1 MEGDTVAVTP
11 AALLPSFQST
21 PSAWRETLDSI
32 PILYT
37 SFPFQ
42 STPSAWRETPGADL
56 GRKNSRYF
64 NPLPP
69 HGGRHSSRNASSLAA
84 IISIHSLRMEGDLI
98 DSTSQTKI
106 RRFQSTPSAWR
117 ETTPV
122 NQFIR
127 YQTFQ
132 STPSAWRET
141 TSESSE
147 SESPNIS
154 IHSLRMEGDLFGSL
168 RSTAAPVFQSTPS
181 AWRETVYNTQA
192 SLEDA
197 FQSTP
202 SAWRE
207 TRGSPGIP
215 VPHWNFNP
223 LPPHGGRLNS
233 IRGQLISTIFQST
246 PSAWRET
253 LLAVRI
259 FQHQCISIHSL
270 RMEGDFTLRIRQIG
284 FYISIHSLRMEGDA
298 RFSGRFS
305 IIPISIHS
313 LRMEGDMHVFFD
325 ALFQCISIHSLRMEG
340 DRSWRKNTSKH
351 QLISIH
357 SLRMEGDIS
366 DCSKSSTSI
375 ISIHSLRMEG
385 D

>member
-1 MEGDTVAVTP
+1 MYLV
-11 AALLPSFQST
+11 
-21 PSAWRETLDSI
+21 
-32 PILYT
+32 
-37 SFPFQ
+37 
-42 STPSAWRETPGADL
+42 
-56 GRKNSRYF
+56 
-64 NPLPP
+64 
-69 HGGRHSSRNASSLAA
+69 
-84 IISIHSLRMEGDLI
+84 
-98 DSTSQTKI
+98 
-106 RRFQSTPSAWR
+106 
-117 ETTPV
+117 
-122 NQFIR
+122 
-127 YQTFQ
+127 
-132 STPSAWRET
+132 
-141 TSESSE
+141 
-147 SESPNIS
+147 
-154 IHSLRMEGDLFGSL
+154 
-168 RSTAAPVFQSTPS
+168 
-181 AWRETVYNTQA
+181 
-192 SLEDA
+192 

-223 LPPHGGRLNS
+223 LPPHGGRHKS
-233 IRGQLISTIFQST
+233 IRGQLISTIFKST

-253 LLAVRI
+253 QFDTRSAY
-259 FQHQCISIHSL
+259 FHH
-270 RMEGDFTLRIRQIG
+270 
-284 FYISIHSLRMEGDA
+284 ISIHSLRMEGDA

-357 SLRMEGDIS
+357 SLRMEGDGLILDSGNAVGRFQSTPSAWRETIQFRQGIRHFRISIHSLRMEGDIS

>member
-1 MEGDTVAVTP
+1 M
-11 AALLPSFQST
+11 
-21 PSAWRETLDSI
+21 
-32 PILYT
+32 
-37 SFPFQ
+37 
-42 STPSAWRETPGADL
+42 
-56 GRKNSRYF
+56 
-64 NPLPP
+64 
-69 HGGRHSSRNASSLAA
+69 
-84 IISIHSLRMEGDLI
+84 I

-154 IHSLRMEGDLFGSL
+154 IHSLRMEGD
-168 RSTAAPVFQSTPS
+168 RS
-181 AWRETVYNTQA
+181 
-192 SLEDA
+192 
-197 FQSTP
+197 
-202 SAWRE
+202 
-207 TRGSPGIP
+207 
-215 VPHWNFNP
+215 
-223 LPPHGGRLNS
+223 RL
-233 IRGQLISTIFQST
+233 
-246 PSAWRET
+246 
-253 LLAVRI
+253 LLDHV
-259 FQHQCISIHSL
+259 
-270 RMEGDFTLRIRQIG
+270 
-284 FYISIHSLRMEGDA
+284 
-298 RFSGRFS
+298 SG
-305 IIPISIHS
+305 ISIHS

-357 SLRMEGDIS
+357 SLRMEGDGLILDSGNAVGRFQSTPSAWRETIQFRQGIRHFRISIHSLRMEGDIS